1 MKRVIYLFFLLPLIL
16 FSQEEKKKQI
26 LATSLIEE
34 IELMS
39 EKDQLYRSS
48 IFYDQQ
54 HLLSEEE
61 RKTLWKFQF
70 SKDDENTKKLIEI
83 IKKHGYIDETN
94 SNLEYVSILP
104 FFLHAPKK
112 YWKEIKILIS
122 KERKKGNIDDA
133 KYNKIIEHM
142 KFSIPEDLKI
152 NYTGRKKNDSINK
165 Q

>member
-1 MKRVIYLFFLLPLIL
+1 MKKVIYLLFLLPLLLI
-16 FSQEEKKKQI
+16 SQEKKKQI
-26 LATSLIEE
+26 LDAALIEE

-39 EKDQLYRSS
+39 EYDQLYRGS
-48 IFYDQQ
+48 ILYNQQ
-54 HLLSEEE
+54 HLLSEKE

-70 SKDDENTKKLIEI
+70 AKDDTNTKRLIEI
-83 IKKHGYIDETN
+83 VKKHGYIDETN

-112 YWKEIKILIS
+112 YWAEIKILIE
-122 KERKKGNIDDA
+122 KEKKKGNISEAIYD
-133 KYNKIIEHM
+133 KIISHM

-152 NYTGRKKNDSINK
+152 NYIGRKKNDSINK